1 MEGLRKSEKF
11 MSEYKLSIFL
21 TLAMLAMLFFTAGM
35 KTDAAEVPNGLV
47 VNNGVI
53 SYYEN
58 ETVVKNTWKTV
69 DGKKYYFQS
78 NGKAAVGS
86 VKVKKAYYVFNEAGI
101 LQTGK
106 KRLVTVKNKQYYAAK
121 NGKALSGIYYI
132 KNKFYAF
139 NKNGACNQ
147 KKTKKLKAA
156 AKYNKN
162 FKKLKKLLGKPK
174 KTKYETYSCY
184 GPGNDGYIKY
194 ANFTVY
200 VYKYKGKV
208 LYMGAE

>member
-1 MEGLRKSEKF
+1 

-21 TLAMLAMLFFTAGM
+21 ILAMLAMLFFTAGM

-58 ETVVKNTWKTV
+58 GTVVKNTWKTV

-86 VKVKKAYYVFNEAGI
+86 VKVKKAYYIFNEAGV

-106 KRLVTVKNKQYYAAK
+106 KRLVTVKKKQYYAAK
-121 NGKALSGIYYI
+121 KGSFWN
-132 KNKFYAF
+132 
-139 NKNGACNQ
+139 
-147 KKTKKLKAA
+147 
-156 AKYNKN
+156 
-162 FKKLKKLLGKPK
+162 LL
-174 KTKYETYSCY
+174 
-184 GPGNDGYIKY
+184 
-194 ANFTVY
+194 
-200 VYKYKGKV
+200 YK
-208 LYMGAE
+208 E

>member
-78 NGKAAVGS
+78 NGKA
-86 VKVKKAYYVFNEAGI
+86 
-101 LQTGK
+101 
-106 KRLVTVKNKQYYAAK
+106 
-121 NGKALSGIYYI
+121 LSGIYYI

-174 KTKYETYSCY
+174 KTKYESYSCY

>member
-69 DGKKYYFQS
+69 DGKKLKSVYLIATRDLS
-78 NGKAAVGS
+78 NLW
-86 VKVKKAYYVFNEAGI
+86 
-101 LQTGK
+101 LQFFLSQNQGFM
-106 KRLVTVKNKQYYAAK
+106 RLFEKTV
-121 NGKALSGIYYI
+121 
-132 KNKFYAF
+132 
-139 NKNGACNQ
+139 
-147 KKTKKLKAA
+147 LK
-156 AKYNKN
+156 
-162 FKKLKKLLGKPK
+162 
-174 KTKYETYSCY
+174 
-184 GPGNDGYIKY
+184 
-194 ANFTVY
+194 
-200 VYKYKGKV
+200 
-208 LYMGAE
+208 

>member
-1 MEGLRKSEKF
+1 MEGLKKSKKF
-11 MSEYKLSIFL
+11 MSEYKLSMI
-21 TLAMLAMLFFTAGM
+21 LALAVLAMLFFTAGM

-58 ETVVKNTWKTV
+58 GAAVKNAWRTV
-69 DGKKYYFQS
+69 GGKKYYFQS

-86 VKVKKAYYVFNEAGI
+86 VKVQKVYYVFNESGI

-106 KRLVTVKNKQYYAAK
+106 KRLVTVKKKQYYVAK
-121 NGKALSGIYYI
+121 NGKALSGIYFI

-139 NKNGACNQ
+139 KKNGVCDQ

-156 AKYNKN
+156 AKYNKSFN
-162 FKKLKKLLGKPK
+162 KLRKLLGKPK
-174 KTKYETYSCY
+174 KTKYESYSCY
-184 GPGNDGYIKY
+184 GPGNDGYVKY

>member
-1 MEGLRKSEKF
+1 MERLRKSEKF

-58 ETVVKNTWKTV
+58 GTAVKNTWKTV

-86 VKVKKAYYVFNEAGI
+86 VKVKKAYYIFNEAGV

-106 KRLVTVKNKQYYAAK
+106 KRLVTVKNKQYYAGK

-139 NKNGACNQ
+139 NKNGVYNQ

-174 KTKYETYSCY
+174 KTKYESYSCY

>member
-11 MSEYKLSIFL
+11 MPEYKLSIFL

-58 ETVVKNTWKTV
+58 GTAVKNTWKTV

-106 KRLVTVKNKQYYAAK
+106 KRLVTVKKKQYYAAK

-147 KKTKKLKAA
+147 KK
-156 AKYNKN
+156 NK
-162 FKKLKKLLGKPK
+162 
-174 KTKYETYSCY
+174 E
-184 GPGNDGYIKY
+184 
-194 ANFTVY
+194 A
-200 VYKYKGKV
+200 
-208 LYMGAE
+208 

>member
-1 MEGLRKSEKF
+1 
-11 MSEYKLSIFL
+11 
-21 TLAMLAMLFFTAGM
+21 MLFFTAGM

-106 KRLVTVKNKQYYAAK
+106 KRLVTVKKKQYYAAK

>member
-106 KRLVTVKNKQYYAAK
+106 KRLVTVKN
-121 NGKALSGIYYI
+121 
-132 KNKFYAF
+132 
-139 NKNGACNQ
+139 NQ

-174 KTKYETYSCY
+174 KTKYESYSCY